1 MSPYITQNEIRS
13 GLNIH
18 PITYGI
24 NYNFLKAH
32 QEPTSNQGD
41 PLLVEN
47 PITRSATPE
56 TRTELGPSSF
66 QREYDLNETT
76 HSPNSS
82 LSSLYEHGPFTSDI
96 PGSDLEL
103 NKFRF

>member
-1 MSPYITQNEIRS
+1 MSPYITRNEIRN
-13 GLNIH
+13 GLNTH

-41 PLLVEN
+41 PLEN

-56 TRTELGPSSF
+56 ARTELGPSSF
-66 QREYDLNETT
+66 KRESDLNETT
-76 HSPNSS
+76 HSSNSS
-82 LSSLYEHGPFTSDI
+82 LSSLYENDPFTSDI